1 MILKKTIPKD
11 FYKLFR
17 TRNMDAYMM
26 FLVSIYDENNEVYTA
41 LGLTI
46 EDGQAIIGEVCSK
59 MQIEWME
66 DSEEAPDS
74 APGTPSAIL
83 NTLIRWGWIKSD
95 YDEQLDTYILS
106 FPEYSQLY
114 VELFKKLQ
122 SEDDSRERESILS
135 IYSALFTYQAEP
147 EKNNGILRSALATSK
162 NLETLLSNMQN
173 GMRAYFDV
181 LSASR
186 NFIQIQQVLVEEINN
201 SDSQRYA
208 ILTTT
213 DSFYRYKE
221 SVKELISQILSQ
233 HDLMKTEL
241 SRTLRQSTANTPEYT
256 RAETALRYSDE
267 AVGLIYKIERQFDLI
282 ERKYNKLV
290 EQKAVFAKRALAR
303 IHYIF
308 QEGAAEEDS
317 VIRLLHLIE
326 KSPEPERILGA
337 LGTKIYISLEDDL
350 MRLFGGDRIT
360 NMMERFDLDEDTPI
374 ENKMLTKAIE
384 NAQTTVESRNFQS
397 RKSVLEYD
405 DVMNKQRELIYSQRR
420 QVLDGMDIKDTV
432 LNMMHTSIG
441 NHVSLAFG
449 EKPHLDAAGYR
460 EMLRGLEGMYFAQG
474 AVSIP
479 EGEVPGKS
487 QEDFDEAFIAAAE
500 SFYENKEAE
509 ITSPIMRELE
519 RVVMLRVVDEYW
531 MDHIDAMDD
540 LKQGI
545 RLQSYGNNNPVDVYK
560 RESLEMFEEMIAA
573 IQDETVRRL
582 YSVRLRKDEEVK
594 RERVAKGMVENVGGD
609 GTKPKKQPLKV
620 VKIGRNDPCPCGSGL
635 KWKKCTC
642 PEYHQN

>member
-46 EDGQAIIGEVCSK
+46 EDGQAIIGELCSK

-66 DSEEAPDS
+66 DSEELPDS

-95 YDEQLDTYILS
+95 YDEQLNTYILS

-122 SEDDSRERESILS
+122 SGEDSRERESILS
-135 IYSALFTYQAEP
+135 IYSALFTYQAEH

-173 GMRAYFDV
+173 GMRMYFDV
-181 LSASR
+181 LSASK
-186 NFIQIQQVLVEEINN
+186 NFIEIQQVLVEEINN
-201 SDSQRYA
+201 SDSQKYA

-221 SVKELISQILSQ
+221 SVKELVSQILSQ

-241 SRTLRQSTANTPEYT
+241 LRTMRQCAANTPEYT

-267 AVGLIYKIERQFDLI
+267 AVGLVYKIERQFDLI
-282 ERKYNKLV
+282 ERKYNKLI

-317 VIRLLHLIE
+317 VLRLLHLIE
-326 KSPEPERILGA
+326 KSPNPEAVLETLGS
-337 LGTKIYISLEDDL
+337 KICLTAP
-350 MRLFGGDRIT
+350 FK
-360 NMMERFDLDEDTPI
+360 RFDD
-374 ENKMLTKAIE
+374 N
-384 NAQTTVESRNFQS
+384 S
-397 RKSVLEYD
+397 
-405 DVMNKQRELIYSQRR
+405 
-420 QVLDGMDIKDTV
+420 
-432 LNMMHTSIG
+432 
-441 NHVSLAFG
+441 
-449 EKPHLDAAGYR
+449 
-460 EMLRGLEGMYFAQG
+460 
-474 AVSIP
+474 
-479 EGEVPGKS
+479 
-487 QEDFDEAFIAAAE
+487 
-500 SFYENKEAE
+500 
-509 ITSPIMRELE
+509 
-519 RVVMLRVVDEYW
+519 
-531 MDHIDAMDD
+531 
-540 LKQGI
+540 
-545 RLQSYGNNNPVDVYK
+545 VYK
-560 RESLEMFEEMIAA
+560 RHDSSETKFEPLAVERAQEEDEAQITDFVPKPRYTRKELRAFCGRNVRDGVFRA
-573 IQDETVRRL
+573 TAETVQ
-582 YSVRLRKDEEVK
+582 SVEDLEKLLFLWQEVT
-594 RERVAKGMVENVGGD
+594 G
-609 GTKPKKQPLKV
+609 KQPEQDLVQLGGEIQSKEGFTYSALSMTMEEDFGDEV
-620 VKIGRNDPCPCGSGL
+620 HRGTVA
-635 KWKKCTC
+635 
-642 PEYHQN
+642 E